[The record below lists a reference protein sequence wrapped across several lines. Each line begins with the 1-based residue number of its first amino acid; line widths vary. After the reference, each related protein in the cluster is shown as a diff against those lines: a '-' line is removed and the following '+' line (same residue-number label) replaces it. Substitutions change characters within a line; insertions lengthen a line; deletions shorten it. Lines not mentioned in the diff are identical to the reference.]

1 MRSARAI
8 CYEITLGH
16 VLFLTSAIMSHQL
29 RGKQTRLESF
39 CSLNYSCTDRS
50 ESLNAQKGWRPF
62 RESYLP
68 IQSTK
73 ISSSADIRLVEDI
86 IMDGNIVGMMHL
98 DVKQVSTDSQSPLKI
113 SFDSGTGI
121 VSGHFFN
128 FYDHKPTFKLDA
140 KDQTSILL
148 TGGSLTAPYVMD
160 QFHFHIYCTRAEA
173 ELNTLDQVQVPG
185 ELHLVFFRRK
195 YQSYNKAMHKFQ
207 DGLAVISIYLE
218 VGEDFN
224 ITDSDDQ
231 IAYFLSYVDYISQN
245 ENHTVPTTTSVKQ
258 LAAPVLKE
266 HAQYDAYRGKLVEP
280 IQCSD
285 CVDVLVMKER
295 FKLSVKQ
302 LTEFRKAPHCVEND
316 WGF

>member
-1 MRSARAI
+1 
-8 CYEITLGH
+8 
-16 VLFLTSAIMSHQL
+16 
-29 RGKQTRLESF
+29 
-39 CSLNYSCTDRS
+39 
-50 ESLNAQKGWRPF
+50 
-62 RESYLP
+62 
-68 IQSTK
+68 
-73 ISSSADIRLVEDI
+73 
-86 IMDGNIVGMMHL
+86 
-98 DVKQVSTDSQSPLKI
+98 
-113 SFDSGTGI
+113 
-121 VSGHFFN
+121 
-128 FYDHKPTFKLDA
+128 
-140 KDQTSILL
+140 
-148 TGGSLTAPYVMD
+148 MD

-173 ELNTLDQVQVPG
+173 ELNTLDRVQVPG

-285 CVDVLVMKER
+285 CVDVLVMTER